1 MAHVN
6 DSFIPNAHL
15 RCEIMCRWQLLSTS
29 EIEESCVDLSK
40 LIAYLQNRYGFV
52 HRRAE
57 QEVHLFYL
65 EFQHRLR
72 MAA

>member
-6 DSFIPNAHL
+6 DSFIPNTHL
-15 RCEIMCRWQLLSTS
+15 RGEIMWRWQLLSTS

-40 LIAYLQNRYGFV
+40 LIAFLQNRYGFV
-52 HRRAE
+52 RRRAE
-57 QEVHLFYL
+57 QEVHLFYI
-65 EFQHRLR
+65 EFRDRLR